1 MPVIAYSLAPMAII
15 AGYTRSSIVDVQRQD
30 FVRTARAKG
39 VGDRAIMWR
48 HVFRNALIPMVTALG
63 VLIPNL
69 LTGSIFIESVFRING
84 LGRFFV
90 TSIFNRDYPMI
101 MALWLLIALLWGV
114 VYLLTDVAYT
124 LIDPRV
130 RLGGQRGHVVVAVTT
145 AAPDEVLQKEAAT
158 KQRTLLGDAR
168 RRFFRNRLAVF
179 GLGIVS
185 VLAFMAV
192 FATLIAPHPYTKV
205 YFDSVRLLP
214 GVDPAFPLGTDQV
227 GRDFLSRLIYG
238 ARTSMFVGLSVM
250 GFAVLIGVPLGGLA
264 GYRGGSVDWFIS
276 RVIDIMTA
284 FPSLLFAILLIS
296 VWGGGMNKVILA
308 LSITAWIDIA
318 RLTRGQM
325 LALREKEY
333 VEAARAIGTSQWNII
348 MRHLFPNA
356 LSPILVA
363 VSFGIPAAIFAEAG
377 LSFLGIGINDPMA
390 SWGQMVGISNAYIR
404 VSWHLALFPTIAI
417 ALTMLGFR
425 FVGDGMRDALDPKML
440 E

>member
-1 MPVIAYSLAPMAII
+1 M
-15 AGYTRSSIVDVQRQD
+15 
-30 FVRTARAKG
+30 
-39 VGDRAIMWR
+39 
-48 HVFRNALIPMVTALG
+48 
-63 VLIPNL
+63 
-69 LTGSIFIESVFRING
+69 
-84 LGRFFV
+84 
-90 TSIFNRDYPMI
+90 
-101 MALWLLIALLWGV
+101 
-114 VYLLTDVAYT
+114 
-124 LIDPRV
+124 
-130 RLGGQRGHVVVAVTT
+130 AVTT
-145 AAPDEVLQKEAAT
+145 AVPEEVLKKEAAT

-168 RRFFRNRLAVF
+168 RRFFQNRLAIL
-179 GLGIVS
+179 GLAIVS
-185 VLAFMAV
+185 VLIFMAV
-192 FATLIAPHPYTKV
+192 FADVIAPHPYTKV
-205 YFDSVRLLP
+205 YFERVRLLP
-214 GVDPAFPLGTDQV
+214 GVHPEHPLGTDQV
-227 GRDFLSRLIYG
+227 GRDFLSRLMYG
-238 ARTSMFVGLSVM
+238 ARTSMLVGMSVM
-250 GFAVLIGVPLGGLA
+250 AFAVLIGVPLGGLA
-264 GYRGGSVDWFIS
+264 GYKGGAVDWVIS

-325 LALREKEY
+325 LSLREKEF

-348 MRHLFPNA
+348 MKHLFPNA

-425 FVGDGMRDALDPKML
+425 FVGDGLRDALDPKML